1 MKKTNHKFQRA
12 MASFLAFVMVML
24 STSLLTTISVLA
36 ADGDIT
42 YLAPVYDTDGNV
54 TFDNDGNVVMAEQ
67 TLTDGTYNV
76 VTTSTTVMGATDTAA
91 EADANGEYWYV
102 VNENVTMPTA
112 ITGIT
117 VTGKV
122 SLILCDDAALD
133 MSFDTLTVSE
143 DNELTI
149 YGQENGTGTL
159 KANTN
164 NASTST
170 GAGIGGNVNSPNAG
184 KITINGGMVSARGA
198 TNSGAGIGGGKGGN
212 GGEITINGG
221 AVTATGGTYYG
232 AGIGGS
238 GGGSGGN
245 ITINGGQVV
254 ANSGSEAAAIGGS
267 SSGNLHGSSGNI
279 IINGGTVTAM
289 TNSGSYSCG
298 IGTGKAGKLDSVT
311 INGGIITAIGS
322 TAAAIGTANYTGTDN
337 GTIAINGG
345 KVTATVTG
353 GSAPAIGNNKT
364 GTVDVTITGGYVE
377 AVGGTASAGIG
388 GGQNANSGQITI
400 SGGTVIARAGT
411 CTTGSQF
418 SAAGIGG
425 GGSISSNKDGGIG
438 YVTITGGYIGAYS
451 SGTIAN
457 TGGAGIGGGRMNHGI
472 ISISGGC
479 IIAEGGP
486 DADGIGGGA
495 GRDLNTQFVQ
505 VEFTGSIGGSSGGSI
520 GGSAS
525 GSTGTTPDIGSDPE
539 DSQIQSS
546 GAIIFTTSIPDMSEA
561 AIANYTGI
569 ICIKYGN
576 TLAYS
581 PSEYVFTENFTIP
594 ADYTLQIDSGESL
607 TVANGAILTA
617 KGAIVNNGTLTL
629 KKGATLTVEGSVLAT
644 KADHSFKGWY
654 KDDGLT
660 LPFDSFDTPV
670 EQDTTLYPKFEV
682 GASTID
688 VEIQGVTTV
697 TSSSFFDTP
706 GKQTYSGTPMVY
718 VTDEFG
724 TRFVSLE
731 YEENYF
737 LLELDGDGEVISRT
751 PITQS
756 VRWTPGTYETV
767 ITVIDRENDGFHY
780 QGELSWRTVVGK
792 CNLSITPKS
801 QIYGVDG
808 SVADNLFSYSPT
820 IYVAQNSIITATVT
834 EENGT
839 LYTSNAKVVDC
850 NGIDITEY
858 YNFTY
863 RTKTAIQATVE
874 DIQASTEFD
883 VVVNSIYVPYEKLIR
898 KEAVSIDVQVNS
910 ANKYLGSDFEI
921 SIITEGLKGIYV
933 EGNSLVVTPEFT
945 QNTSDSATAFQ
956 KSVSISV
963 TYTNGEFSKTVT
975 KDVTIN
981 WEEPTST
988 RIAIYKDGNEIT
1000 SDSLDITE
1008 GATATYTA
1016 KVLDQYGHEMSGQT
1030 IVWLDSELDGVTM
1043 QNGVLMA
1050 ENSTES
1056 KNGVFTVTAG
1066 GLSARLPIEFVGDV
1080 KQEHTCDHSGNTNTD
1095 DGDCTTDVTCSAC
1108 GAVIAE
1114 GNTTHAYD
1122 DGVCTSCG
1130 TLNATLMGSDLTLDG
1145 NIGLNF
1151 YFELDEAIVNSGTA
1165 LVRFT
1170 LKNGKVIE
1178 IPVSEGVVDTTTVAG
1193 KTLYVFTCELNAKQM
1208 ADTVTAQVIMGENV
1222 SAQYPHSIVG
1232 YAKTIIENAAGSY
1245 TAEEIALVKAMLNYG
1260 ANAQLNFDY
1269 NTGNLA
1275 NAGLSEA
1282 EKSLTD
1288 VTAATFN
1295 AYKATAN
1302 TLDGIGTFM
1311 GSDLVLES
1319 ETTLNVYFKPADGVD
1334 IEVLTFTVGGKT
1346 VTPVKSGEYYV
1357 ISITNITSS
1366 ELDTVYEISVSD
1378 GTARGTFKCSVFAYC
1393 YSVLSDDTTDT
1404 YTDEL
1409 KDTLKA
1415 LYLYNAAA
1423 DTYFNSEE

>member
-12 MASFLAFVMVML
+12 MASLLAFIMVMI

-42 YLAPVYDTDGNV
+42 YLAPVYDADGNM
-54 TFDNDGNVVMAEQ
+54 TFDGDGNVVMAEQ

-76 VTTSTTVMGATDTAA
+76 VTTSTTVMGTTDTAA
-91 EADANGEYWYV
+91 VADANGEYWYV

-122 SLILCDDAALD
+122 HLILCDGAALD

-143 DNELTI
+143 GNELTI

-159 KANTN
+159 KANTAN
-164 NASTST
+164 SSSST
-170 GAGIGGNVNSPNAG
+170 GAGIGGNVNLPNAG
-184 KITINGGMVSARGA
+184 RITINGGMVSARGA

-254 ANSGSEAAAIGGS
+254 ANAGSESAAIGGS
-267 SSGNLHGSSGNI
+267 SSGSIHGSSGNI
-279 IINGGTVTAM
+279 IINGGTVAAM
-289 TNSGSYSCG
+289 PNSGSYSCG
-298 IGTGKAGKLDSVT
+298 IGASKSGKLDSVT
-311 INGGIITAIGS
+311 INGGIITASGS

-345 KVTATVTG
+345 KITATVTSG
-353 GSAPAIGNNKT
+353 GAPAIGNSKT

-377 AVGGTASAGIG
+377 AVGGTVSAGIG
-388 GGQNANSGQITI
+388 GGQNADSGHITI

-411 CTTGSQF
+411 TGTHF

-425 GGSISSNKDGGIG
+425 GGSTSSNKDGGIG
-438 YVTITGGYIGAYS
+438 YVTITGGYIEAYS
-451 SGTIAN
+451 SGVNEN
-457 TGGAGIGGGRMNHGI
+457 TGGAGIGGGRMNHGV

-495 GRDLNTQFVQ
+495 GRDVNTQFIQ
-505 VEFTGSIGGSSGGSI
+505 VEFTGSVGGSSGGST
-520 GGSAS
+520 GGSTS

-607 TVANGAILTA
+607 TVENGAILTV

-629 KKGATLTVEGSVLAT
+629 KKGATLTGEGSVLST
-644 KADHSFKGWY
+644 KADHSFEGWY
-654 KDDGLT
+654 TDEELT

-670 EQDTTLYPKFEV
+670 EQDITLYPNFAE
-682 GASTID
+682 GPSTIE
-688 VEIQGVTTV
+688 VEIQGVTTE
-697 TSSSFFDTP
+697 TELIFFDKP
-706 GKQTYSGTPMVY
+706 GAQTYSSTPMVY
-718 VTDEFG
+718 VTDDFG
-724 TRFVSLE
+724 TRFVSLD
-731 YEENYF
+731 YEVNYF

-756 VRWTPGTYETV
+756 VRWAPGTYETV
-767 ITVIDRENDGFHY
+767 ITVIDRENDGFNY
-780 QGELSWRTVVGK
+780 QGQLSWRTVVSK
-792 CNLSITPKS
+792 CNLSISPKN

-808 SVADNLFSYSPT
+808 SVADNLFSYSPEF
-820 IYVAQNSIITATVT
+820 YVAQNSIITAIVT

-839 LYTSNAKVVDC
+839 LYTSDAKVVDC

-863 RTKTAIQATVE
+863 STRTATQATVE
-874 DIQASTEFD
+874 EIQASTRFN

-898 KEAVSIDVQVNS
+898 KEAVSIDVRVNN
-910 ANKYLGSDFEI
+910 AYKCLGSDFEI

-975 KDVTIN
+975 KTIN
-981 WEEPTST
+981 VIWDAPTAT
-988 RIAIYKDGNEIT
+988 RIAIYKDGTEIT
-1000 SDSLDITE
+1000 SDRLDITE

-1016 KVLDQYGHEMSGQT
+1016 KVLDQYGYEISGQT
-1030 IVWLDSELDGVTM
+1030 IAWADSELDGVTM
-1043 QNGVLMA
+1043 QNGVLTA
-1050 ENSTES
+1050 QSSTES

-1066 GLSARLPIEFVGDV
+1066 ALSARLPIEFLGETELPPEV
-1080 KQEHTCDHSGNTNTD
+1080 EHTCDHSVSMRCPECGELAPLKFYGWSLTLQDNIALNYAVDARFFADGCYTNPSVTFTIGGRTVTVTKYDTTKHAGYYSFLLD
-1095 DGDCTTDVTCSAC
+1095 D
-1108 GAVIAE
+1108 IAPHQL
-1114 GNTTHAYD
+1114 GMT
-1122 DGVCTSCG
+1122 VR
-1130 TLNATLMGSDLTLDG
+1130 ATLSANDGETLVTTKVAEYSVMTYCY
-1145 NIGLNF
+1145 NKIN
-1151 YFELDEAIVNSGTA
+1151 DENSN
-1165 LVRFT
+1165 
-1170 LKNGKVIE
+1170 LKLKRL
-1178 IPVSEGVVDTTTVAG
+1178 VVD
-1193 KTLYVFTCELNAKQM
+1193 L
-1208 ADTVTAQVIMGENV
+1208 
-1222 SAQYPHSIVG
+1222 
-1232 YAKTIIENAAGSY
+1232 
-1245 TAEEIALVKAMLNYG
+1245 LNYG
-1260 ANAQLNFDY
+1260 ASAQVYVGSDDELVNSRLTEEQKALGTIEDALLETVSTSKYQTVDTPSISWAGVYLMLIDSVEMRFVFNAESTEGLKVRVTTDDPANGADVGHTWFITEFNEYADGAYEARFDAFKAHQMSDIVY
-1269 NTGNLA
+1269 VTVCDAEGNAISNTYRYSIESYAYAKSTDADANLA
-1275 NAGLSEA
+1275 AM
-1282 EKSLTD
+1282 
-1288 VTAATFN
+1288 V
-1295 AYKATAN
+1295 KAMMKYGNSAK
-1302 TLDGIGTFM
+1302 D
-1311 GSDLVLES
+1311 
-1319 ETTLNVYFKPADGVD
+1319 Y
-1334 IEVLTFTVGGKT
+1334 
-1346 VTPVKSGEYYV
+1346 
-1357 ISITNITSS
+1357 IS
-1366 ELDTVYEISVSD
+1366 
-1378 GTARGTFKCSVFAYC
+1378 
-1393 YSVLSDDTTDT
+1393 
-1404 YTDEL
+1404 
-1409 KDTLKA
+1409 
-1415 LYLYNAAA
+1415 
-1423 DTYFNSEE
+1423 

>member
-12 MASFLAFVMVML
+12 MASLLAFIMIML

-42 YLAPVYDTDGNV
+42 YLAPVYDAEGNI
-54 TFDNDGNVVMAEQ
+54 TFDGAGNVVMAEQ

-76 VTTSTTVMGATDTAA
+76 VTTSTTVMGTTDTAA
-91 EADANGEYWYV
+91 VADANGEYWYV

-117 VTGKV
+117 VTGKIH
-122 SLILCDDAALD
+122 LILCDGAALD

-143 DNELTI
+143 GNELTI

-164 NASTST
+164 NAGSST

-212 GGEITINGG
+212 GG
-221 AVTATGGTYYG
+221 
-232 AGIGGS
+232 
-238 GGGSGGN
+238 N

-254 ANSGSEAAAIGGS
+254 ANAGSEAAAIGGS
-267 SSGNLHGSSGNI
+267 SSGSLHGSSGNI

-322 TAAAIGTANYTGTDN
+322 TAAAIGTANYSGTDN

-425 GGSISSNKDGGIG
+425 GGSTSSSKDGGIG
-438 YVTITGGYIGAYS
+438 YVTITGGYIEAYS
-451 SGTIAN
+451 SGAYAN
-457 TGGAGIGGGRMNHGI
+457 TGGAGIGGGRMNHGV
-472 ISISGGC
+472 ISIGGGC

-495 GRDLNTQFVQ
+495 GRDVNTQFVQ
-505 VEFTGSIGGSSGGSI
+505 VEFTGSVGGSSGGST

-607 TVANGAILTA
+607 TVANGAILTV

-629 KKGATLTVEGSVLAT
+629 KKGSTLTSEGSVLST
-644 KADHSFKGWY
+644 KADHAFKGWY
-654 KDDGLT
+654 SDEGLT

-682 GASTID
+682 GASTIE

-697 TSSSFFDTP
+697 TSSSFLDMP

-718 VTDEFG
+718 VTDDFG
-724 TRFVSLE
+724 TRFVSLD
-731 YEENYF
+731 YEVNYF
-737 LLELDGDGEVISRT
+737 LLELDGVGEVISRT

-756 VRWTPGTYETV
+756 VRWTPDTYETV

-792 CNLSITPKS
+792 CNLSITPKN

-808 SVADNLFSYSPT
+808 SVADNLFSYSPE
-820 IYVAQNSIITATVT
+820 IFVDQNSIITATVT

-863 RTKTAIQATVE
+863 STRKATQATVE
-874 DIQASTEFD
+874 AIQASTKFD
-883 VVVNSIYVPYEKLIR
+883 VAVKSIYVPYEKLIR
-898 KEAVSIDVQVNS
+898 KEAVSIEVIING
-910 ANKYLGSDFEI
+910 AYKCLGSDFEI
-921 SIITEGLKGIYV
+921 SIVTEGLTGIYV

-945 QNTSDSATAFQ
+945 QNTSDSATAFE

-975 KDVTIN
+975 KAVTIN
-981 WEEPTST
+981 WEELTAT

-1016 KVLDQYGHEMSGQT
+1016 KVLDQYGYEMSGQT
-1030 IVWLDSELDGVTM
+1030 IVWADSELDGVTM
-1043 QNGVLMA
+1043 QNGVLIA
-1050 ENSTES
+1050 ESSTES

-1066 GLSARLPIEFVGDV
+1066 EFSARLPIEFAGETELPPEV
-1080 KQEHTCDHSGNTNTD
+1080 EHTCDHSVSMRCPECGELAPLKFYGWSLTLQDNIALNYAVDAKFFADVCYTDPSVTFKIGERTVTVTEYNTTKYAGYYIFTLTD
-1095 DGDCTTDVTCSAC
+1095 IAPHQMGLTVSATLSAADGETTVTTDVAKYSIKTYCYNKLNHANTSDELKTLIVDLLNY
-1108 GAVIAE
+1108 GAATQTYVGSTDPLVNADLTEGQKAFGTQEDATLETVAKSNYQTVENATVTWAGAYLTLTDAVEMKFVFNAASTEGLRIKITTADPAAPDSVGNTWTITEFAQYAEGAYIANFNGFNADQMSDVVYITVCDSE
-1114 GNTTHAYD
+1114 GNTISNTYRY
-1122 DGVCTSCG
+1122 S
-1130 TLNATLMGSDLTLDG
+1130 
-1145 NIGLNF
+1145 
-1151 YFELDEAIVNSGTA
+1151 
-1165 LVRFT
+1165 
-1170 LKNGKVIE
+1170 IE
-1178 IPVSEGVVDTTTVAG
+1178 SYA
-1193 KTLYVFTCELNAKQM
+1193 
-1208 ADTVTAQVIMGENV
+1208 
-1222 SAQYPHSIVG
+1222 
-1232 YAKTIIENAAGSY
+1232 YAKGNDANSNLAV
-1245 TAEEIALVKAMLNYG
+1245 LVKAMMKYGNSAKNY
-1260 ANAQLNFDY
+1260 
-1269 NTGNLA
+1269 
-1275 NAGLSEA
+1275 
-1282 EKSLTD
+1282 
-1288 VTAATFN
+1288 
-1295 AYKATAN
+1295 
-1302 TLDGIGTFM
+1302 
-1311 GSDLVLES
+1311 
-1319 ETTLNVYFKPADGVD
+1319 
-1334 IEVLTFTVGGKT
+1334 
-1346 VTPVKSGEYYV
+1346 
-1357 ISITNITSS
+1357 
-1366 ELDTVYEISVSD
+1366 
-1378 GTARGTFKCSVFAYC
+1378 
-1393 YSVLSDDTTDT
+1393 
-1404 YTDEL
+1404 
-1409 KDTLKA
+1409 
-1415 LYLYNAAA
+1415 
-1423 DTYFNSEE
+1423 NS

>member
-1 MKKTNHKFQRA
+1 
-12 MASFLAFVMVML
+12 MASLLAFIMVIL
-24 STSLLTTISVLA
+24 STSLLTMISVLA

-42 YLAPVYDTDGNV
+42 YLAPVYDADGNMTFDGDGNV
-54 TFDNDGNVVMAEQ
+54 IMAEQ

-76 VTTSTTVMGATDTAA
+76 VTTSTTVMGTTDTAA
-91 EADANGEYWYV
+91 VADANGEYWYV

-122 SLILCDDAALD
+122 HLILCDGAALD

-143 DNELTI
+143 SNELTI
-149 YGQENGTGTL
+149 YGQENGTGTI

-164 NASTST
+164 NASSST

-254 ANSGSEAAAIGGS
+254 ANAGSEAAAIGGS
-267 SSGNLHGSSGNI
+267 SSGSLHGSSGNI
-279 IINGGTVTAM
+279 IINGGTVTA
-289 TNSGSYSCG
+289 TPNSGGYSCG
-298 IGTGKAGKLDSVT
+298 IGAGKAGKLDSVT
-311 INGGIITAIGS
+311 INGGIITASGS
-322 TAAAIGTANYTGTDN
+322 TAAAIGTANYSGTDN
-337 GTIAINGG
+337 GIIAINGG

-400 SGGTVIARAGT
+400 RGGTVIARAGT

-425 GGSISSNKDGGIG
+425 GGSTSSNKDGGIG
-438 YVTITGGYIGAYS
+438 YVTITGGYIEAYS
-451 SGTIAN
+451 SGAYAN
-457 TGGAGIGGGRMNHGI
+457 TGGAGIGGGRMNHGV

-495 GRDLNTQFVQ
+495 GRDVNTQFVQ
-505 VEFTGSIGGSSGGSI
+505 VEFTGSVGGSSGGST
-520 GGSAS
+520 GGSTS

-546 GAIIFTTSIPDMSEA
+546 GAIIFTTSIPDMSES

-569 ICIKYGN
+569 ICIKYGD

-607 TVANGAILTA
+607 TVANGAILTV

-629 KKGATLTVEGSVLAT
+629 KKGATLTGEGSVLST
-644 KADHSFKGWY
+644 KADHAFKGWCS
-654 KDDGLT
+654 DEGLT
-660 LPFDSFDTPV
+660 LPFDSFNIPV
-670 EQDTTLYPKFEV
+670 EQDTTLYPNFAE
-682 GASTID
+682 GPSTIE
-688 VEIQGVTTV
+688 VEIQGVTPKTEV
-697 TSSSFFDTP
+697 SFFDKP
-706 GKQTYSGTPMVY
+706 GMQTYSGTPMVY
-718 VTDEFG
+718 VTDDFG
-724 TRFVSLE
+724 TRFVSLD
-731 YEENYF
+731 YEVNCF

-756 VRWTPGTYETV
+756 VRWIPDTYETV
-767 ITVIDRENDGFHY
+767 ITVIDRENDGFNY

-839 LYTSNAKVVDC
+839 LYTSDAKVVDC
-850 NGIDITEY
+850 NGIDITEC

-863 RTKTAIQATVE
+863 STIMATQATVE
-874 DIQASTEFD
+874 EIEASTRFN
-883 VVVNSIYVPYEKLIR
+883 VAVNSIYVPYEKLIR
-898 KEAVSIDVQVNS
+898 KEAVSIDVKVNN
-910 ANKYLGSDFEI
+910 AYKCLGSDFEI
-921 SIITEGLKGIYV
+921 SIITEGLKGIYI

-945 QNTSDSATAFQ
+945 QNTSDSATPFK

-963 TYTNGEFSKTVT
+963 TYTNGEFSKTAT
-975 KDVTIN
+975 KAVTIN
-981 WEEPTST
+981 WEDPTAT
-988 RIAIYKDGNEIT
+988 RVAICKNGNEIT

-1016 KVLDQYGHEMSGQT
+1016 KVLDQYGYEISGQT
-1030 IVWLDSELDGVTM
+1030 IVWADSELDGVTM

-1050 ENSTES
+1050 ESSTES
-1056 KNGVFTVTAG
+1056 KNGMFTVTSG
-1066 GLSARLPIEFVGDV
+1066 ELSARLPIEFVGDV
-1080 KQEHTCDHSGNTNTD
+1080 EQEHTCDHSVSMRCSDCGELAPLKFYGWSLTLQDNIALNYAVDAKFFADGCYTDPSVTFTIGERTVTVTEYNTTKYAGYYIFSLTD
-1095 DGDCTTDVTCSAC
+1095 IAPHQMGMTVSATLSATDGETPVTTDVAEYSIKTYCYNKLNDKKTSDELKMLIVDLLNY
-1108 GAVIAE
+1108 GAATQTYVGSTDPLVNDDLTEGQKAFGTQEDATLETVAKSNYQTVENATVTWAGAYLTLTDAVEMKFVFNADTTEGLTVKITTADPAAPESVGNTWTITEFAPYAEGVYIANFDGFNADQMSDVVYVTVCDSE
-1114 GNTTHAYD
+1114 GNTISNTYRY
-1122 DGVCTSCG
+1122 S
-1130 TLNATLMGSDLTLDG
+1130 
-1145 NIGLNF
+1145 
-1151 YFELDEAIVNSGTA
+1151 
-1165 LVRFT
+1165 
-1170 LKNGKVIE
+1170 IE
-1178 IPVSEGVVDTTTVAG
+1178 SYA
-1193 KTLYVFTCELNAKQM
+1193 
-1208 ADTVTAQVIMGENV
+1208 
-1222 SAQYPHSIVG
+1222 
-1232 YAKTIIENAAGSY
+1232 YAKSNDANSNLAV
-1245 TAEEIALVKAMLNYG
+1245 LVKAMMKYGNSAKNY
-1260 ANAQLNFDY
+1260 
-1269 NTGNLA
+1269 
-1275 NAGLSEA
+1275 
-1282 EKSLTD
+1282 
-1288 VTAATFN
+1288 
-1295 AYKATAN
+1295 
-1302 TLDGIGTFM
+1302 
-1311 GSDLVLES
+1311 
-1319 ETTLNVYFKPADGVD
+1319 
-1334 IEVLTFTVGGKT
+1334 
-1346 VTPVKSGEYYV
+1346 
-1357 ISITNITSS
+1357 
-1366 ELDTVYEISVSD
+1366 
-1378 GTARGTFKCSVFAYC
+1378 
-1393 YSVLSDDTTDT
+1393 
-1404 YTDEL
+1404 
-1409 KDTLKA
+1409 
-1415 LYLYNAAA
+1415 
-1423 DTYFNSEE
+1423 NS

>member
-12 MASFLAFVMVML
+12 MASLLAFIMIML

-42 YLAPVYDTDGNV
+42 YLAPVYDAEGNI
-54 TFDNDGNVVMAEQ
+54 TFDGAGNVVMAEQ

-76 VTTSTTVMGATDTAA
+76 VTTSTTVMGTTDTAA
-91 EADANGEYWYV
+91 VADANGEYWYV

-117 VTGKV
+117 VTGKIH
-122 SLILCDDAALD
+122 LILCDGAALD

-143 DNELTI
+143 GNELTI

-164 NASTST
+164 NAGSST

-267 SSGNLHGSSGNI
+267 SSGSLHGSSGNI

-322 TAAAIGTANYTGTDN
+322 TAAAIGTANYSGTDN

-425 GGSISSNKDGGIG
+425 GGSTSSSKDGGIG
-438 YVTITGGYIGAYS
+438 YVTITGGYIEAYS
-451 SGTIAN
+451 SGAYAN
-457 TGGAGIGGGRMNHGI
+457 TGGAGIGGGRMNHGV
-472 ISISGGC
+472 ISIGGGC

-505 VEFTGSIGGSSGGSI
+505 VEFTGSIGGSSGGST

-629 KKGATLTVEGSVLAT
+629 KKGSTLTGEGSVLAT
-644 KADHSFKGWY
+644 KSDHSFKGWY
-654 KDDGLT
+654 RDAGLA
-660 LPFDSFDTPV
+660 LPFDSFNTPV

-682 GASTID
+682 GASTIE

-697 TSSSFFDTP
+697 TSSNFLDMP
-706 GKQTYSGTPMVY
+706 GKQTYSGTPKVY

-724 TRFVSLE
+724 TRFVSLD
-731 YEENYF
+731 YEANYF

-839 LYTSNAKVVDC
+839 LYTSDAKVVDC
-850 NGIDITEY
+850 NGIDITEC

-863 RTKTAIQATVE
+863 STITATQATVE
-874 DIQASTEFD
+874 EIEASTRFN
-883 VVVNSIYVPYEKLIR
+883 VAVNSIYVPYEKLIR
-898 KEAVSIDVQVNS
+898 KEAVSIDVKVNN
-910 ANKYLGSDFEI
+910 AYKCLGSDFEI
-921 SIITEGLKGIYV
+921 SIITEGLKGIYI

-945 QNTSDSATAFQ
+945 QNTSDSATPFK

-963 TYTNGEFSKTVT
+963 TYTNGEFSKTAT
-975 KDVTIN
+975 KAVTIN
-981 WEEPTST
+981 WEEPTAT
-988 RIAIYKDGNEIT
+988 RVAICKNGNEIT

-1016 KVLDQYGHEMSGQT
+1016 KVLDQYGYEISGQT
-1030 IVWLDSELDGVTM
+1030 IVWADSELDGVTM

-1050 ENSTES
+1050 ESSTES
-1056 KNGVFTVTAG
+1056 KNGMFTVTSG
-1066 GLSARLPIEFVGDV
+1066 ELSARLPIEFVGDV
-1080 KQEHTCDHSGNTNTD
+1080 EQEHTCDHSVSMRCSDCGELAPLKFYGWSLTLQDNIALNYAVDAKFFADGCYTDPSVTFTIGERTVTVTEYNTTKYAGYYIFTLTDIAPHQMGMTVSATLSATD
-1095 DGDCTTDVTCSAC
+1095 DETPVTTDVAEYSIKTYCYNKLNDKNTSDELKMLIVDLLNY
-1108 GAVIAE
+1108 GAATQTYVGSTDPLVNADLTEGQKAFGTQEDATLETVAKSNYQTVENATVTWAGAYLTLTDAVEMKFVFNADTTEGLTVKITTADPAAPESVGNTWTITEFAPYAEGVYIANFDGFNADQMSDVVYVTVCDSE
-1114 GNTTHAYD
+1114 GNTISNTYRY
-1122 DGVCTSCG
+1122 S
-1130 TLNATLMGSDLTLDG
+1130 
-1145 NIGLNF
+1145 
-1151 YFELDEAIVNSGTA
+1151 
-1165 LVRFT
+1165 
-1170 LKNGKVIE
+1170 IE
-1178 IPVSEGVVDTTTVAG
+1178 SYA
-1193 KTLYVFTCELNAKQM
+1193 
-1208 ADTVTAQVIMGENV
+1208 
-1222 SAQYPHSIVG
+1222 
-1232 YAKTIIENAAGSY
+1232 YAKSNDANSNLAV
-1245 TAEEIALVKAMLNYG
+1245 LVKAMMKYGNSAKNY
-1260 ANAQLNFDY
+1260 
-1269 NTGNLA
+1269 
-1275 NAGLSEA
+1275 
-1282 EKSLTD
+1282 
-1288 VTAATFN
+1288 
-1295 AYKATAN
+1295 
-1302 TLDGIGTFM
+1302 
-1311 GSDLVLES
+1311 
-1319 ETTLNVYFKPADGVD
+1319 
-1334 IEVLTFTVGGKT
+1334 
-1346 VTPVKSGEYYV
+1346 
-1357 ISITNITSS
+1357 
-1366 ELDTVYEISVSD
+1366 
-1378 GTARGTFKCSVFAYC
+1378 
-1393 YSVLSDDTTDT
+1393 
-1404 YTDEL
+1404 
-1409 KDTLKA
+1409 
-1415 LYLYNAAA
+1415 
-1423 DTYFNSEE
+1423 NS

>member
-36 ADGDIT
+36 EDGDIT
-42 YLAPVYDTDGNV
+42 YLAPVYDADGNMTFDGDGNV
-54 TFDNDGNVVMAEQ
+54 IMAEQ

-76 VTTSTTVMGATDTAA
+76 VTTSTTVMGTTDTAA
-91 EADANGEYWYV
+91 VADVNGEYWYV

-122 SLILCDDAALD
+122 HLILCDGAALD

-143 DNELTI
+143 GNELTI

-164 NASTST
+164 NASSST

-254 ANSGSEAAAIGGS
+254 ANAGSEAAAIGGS
-267 SSGNLHGSSGNI
+267 SSGSLHGSSGNI
-279 IINGGTVTAM
+279 IINGGTVTA
-289 TNSGSYSCG
+289 TPNSGGYSCG
-298 IGTGKAGKLDSVT
+298 IGAGKAGKLDRVT
-311 INGGIITAIGS
+311 INGGIITASGS
-322 TAAAIGTANYTGTDN
+322 TAAAIGTANYSGTDN

-425 GGSISSNKDGGIG
+425 GGSTSSNKDGGIG
-438 YVTITGGYIGAYS
+438 YVTITGGYIEAYS
-451 SGTIAN
+451 SGAYAN
-457 TGGAGIGGGRMNHGI
+457 TGGAGIGGGRMNHGV

-495 GRDLNTQFVQ
+495 GRDVNTQFVQ
-505 VEFTGSIGGSSGGSI
+505 VEFAGSVGGSSGGST
-520 GGSAS
+520 GETSS
-525 GSTGTTPDIGSDPE
+525 GSSGTTPDIGSNPD

-546 GAIIFTTSIPDMSEA
+546 GAIIFTTSIPDMSES

-569 ICIKYGN
+569 ICIKYGD

-607 TVANGAILTA
+607 TVANGAILTV

-629 KKGATLTVEGSVLAT
+629 KKGATLTGEGSVLST
-644 KADHSFKGWY
+644 KADRSFKGWY
-654 KDDGLT
+654 SDEGLT
-660 LPFDSFDTPV
+660 LPFDSFNIPV
-670 EQDTTLYPKFEV
+670 EQDTTLYPNFAE
-682 GASTID
+682 GASTIE
-688 VEIQGVTTV
+688 VEIQGVTQKTEV
-697 TSSSFFDTP
+697 SFFDKP
-706 GKQTYSGTPMVY
+706 GMQTYSGTPMVY
-718 VTDEFG
+718 VTDDFG
-724 TRFVSLE
+724 TRFVSLD
-731 YEENYF
+731 YEVNYF

-756 VRWTPGTYETV
+756 VRWTPGTYETI
-767 ITVIDRENDGFHY
+767 ITVIDRENDGFNY
-780 QGELSWRTVVGK
+780 QGELSWRTVVSK

-839 LYTSNAKVVDC
+839 LYTSDAKVVDC
-850 NGIDITEY
+850 NGIDITECY
-858 YNFTY
+858 SFTY
-863 RTKTAIQATVE
+863 STITATQATVE
-874 DIQASTEFD
+874 EIEASTRFN
-883 VVVNSIYVPYEKLIR
+883 VAVNSIYVPYEKLIR
-898 KEAVSIDVQVNS
+898 KEAVSIDVKVNN
-910 ANKYLGSDFEI
+910 AYKCLGSDFEI

-945 QNTSDSATAFQ
+945 QNTSDSATSFK

-963 TYTNGEFSKTVT
+963 TYTNGEFSKTAT
-975 KDVTIN
+975 KAVTIN
-981 WEEPTST
+981 WEEPTAT
-988 RIAIYKDGNEIT
+988 RVAVCKNGNEIT

-1016 KVLDQYGHEMSGQT
+1016 KVLDQYGYEILGQT
-1030 IVWLDSELDGVTM
+1030 IVWADSELDGVTM

-1050 ENSTES
+1050 ESSTES
-1056 KNGVFTVTAG
+1056 KNGVFIVMSG
-1066 GLSARLPIEFVGDV
+1066 ELSARLPIEFVGDV
-1080 KQEHTCDHSGNTNTD
+1080 EQEHTCDHSVSMRCSDCGELAPLKFYGWSLTLQDNIALNYAVDAKFFADGCYTDPSVTFTIGERTVTVTEYNTTKYAGYYIFTLTD
-1095 DGDCTTDVTCSAC
+1095 IAPHQMGMTVSATLSATDGETPVTTDVAEYSIKTYCYNKLNDKNTSDELKMLIVDLLNY
-1108 GAVIAE
+1108 GAATQTYVGSTDPLVNADLTEGQKAFGTQEDATLETVAKSNYQTVENATVTWAGAYLTLTDAVEMKFVFNADTTEGLTVKITTADPAAPESVGNTWTITEFAPYAEGMYIANFDGFNADQMSDVVYVMVCDSE
-1114 GNTTHAYD
+1114 GNTISNTYRY
-1122 DGVCTSCG
+1122 S
-1130 TLNATLMGSDLTLDG
+1130 
-1145 NIGLNF
+1145 
-1151 YFELDEAIVNSGTA
+1151 
-1165 LVRFT
+1165 
-1170 LKNGKVIE
+1170 IE
-1178 IPVSEGVVDTTTVAG
+1178 SYA
-1193 KTLYVFTCELNAKQM
+1193 
-1208 ADTVTAQVIMGENV
+1208 
-1222 SAQYPHSIVG
+1222 
-1232 YAKTIIENAAGSY
+1232 YAKSNDANSNLA
-1245 TAEEIALVKAMLNYG
+1245 ALVKAMVKYGISAKNY
-1260 ANAQLNFDY
+1260 
-1269 NTGNLA
+1269 
-1275 NAGLSEA
+1275 
-1282 EKSLTD
+1282 
-1288 VTAATFN
+1288 
-1295 AYKATAN
+1295 
-1302 TLDGIGTFM
+1302 
-1311 GSDLVLES
+1311 
-1319 ETTLNVYFKPADGVD
+1319 
-1334 IEVLTFTVGGKT
+1334 
-1346 VTPVKSGEYYV
+1346 
-1357 ISITNITSS
+1357 
-1366 ELDTVYEISVSD
+1366 
-1378 GTARGTFKCSVFAYC
+1378 
-1393 YSVLSDDTTDT
+1393 
-1404 YTDEL
+1404 
-1409 KDTLKA
+1409 
-1415 LYLYNAAA
+1415 
-1423 DTYFNSEE
+1423 NS